1 MKYADNRGSP
11 AAIIEGTEERESG
24 MIQVKDLILGKKL
37 SEEATLEQ
45 WKDRPSQFTVKRDEL
60 VQKIIE
66 ILNSYK

>member
-1 MKYADNRGSP
+1 
-11 AAIIEGTEERESG
+11 